1 MVRSDQELIDLLRRD
16 ADSAVRVIFE
26 QYYKDICIRINR
38 MIKNK
43 AQTEDLAQE
52 LFLDFWKK
60 RNDIEIKGSLKGY
73 LSVAARNK
81 TLNWIKSNKNHDF
94 NSIEDV
100 QQATKEESAQK
111 LMELEE
117 MKTHIDEAIDL
128 LPEKCKIVF
137 ILSRFEQLSY
147 KEIAKNLDISPK
159 TVENQIS
166 KALKL
171 LRMKLQKNN

>member
-81 TLNWIKSNKNHDF
+81 TLNWIKSSKNHDF